1 MTRYERNRNLVEY
14 FKKNLAKGYPSETL
28 KWALVK
34 QGYLRMDVMKAL
46 EKANQELAEV
56 APVLKEKPKIKYQ
69 VIDEY
74 DRPIT
79 IKHPWWKKIL
89 ARFR

>member
-1 MTRYERNRNLVEY
+1 MVRYERNRNLVEY
-14 FKKNLAKGYPSETL
+14 FKKNLTKGYTSDSL

-34 QGYLRMDVMKAL
+34 QGYLRIEVMKAL
-46 EKANQELAEV
+46 EKANKELAEE

-69 VIDEY
+69 IVDEY

-79 IKHPWWKKIL
+79 IKHPWWKKLL